1 MYVYVSRKRLRE
13 SVEQT
18 PQTNKP
24 KLLKKQIE
32 LQPVEIKPE
41 IEASVTNTIALI
53 SAEIKAKRER
63 RRRPM
68 KEWDALFQPKG
79 NDGKG

>member
-24 KLLKKQIE
+24 KLVKKQIE
-32 LQPVEIKPE
+32 LTPVEIKPE
-41 IEASVTNTIALI
+41 IECAVTNTIELI
-53 SAEIKAKRER
+53 TADIQARRER
-63 RRRPM
+63 KTKPVR
-68 KEWDALFQPKG
+68 EWHSLFKPKG
-79 NDGKG
+79 K